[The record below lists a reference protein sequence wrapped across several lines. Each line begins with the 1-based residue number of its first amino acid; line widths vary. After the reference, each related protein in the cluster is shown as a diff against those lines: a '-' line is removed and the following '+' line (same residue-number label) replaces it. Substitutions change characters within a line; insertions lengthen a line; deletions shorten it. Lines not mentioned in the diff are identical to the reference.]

1 MTTVFALQPSL
12 PLAHVSYI
20 VDPEKIEA
28 LSGRDW
34 AFLLSPLSDPLYV
47 TLIIV
52 TIVATVA
59 CFAACHLVG
68 PLRSWCQ
75 RFHNRLLT
83 NIEYVPLMLRLSL
96 GVALIVAGV
105 ADVVL
110 LPNVPAGGYGG
121 LEVGVGFCMVF
132 GFMVRASAITALI
145 IFFCGLVQSHYLLGA
160 METAAAA
167 LLLIA
172 FKPIR
177 PNVDDVLDVD
187 PLGDLLAGVW
197 RILSDNAPL
206 LLRLALGS
214 TLIWLSITEKVFN
227 PRLCESVIIDHG
239 LGAVIPVST
248 AMWVFS
254 VGVIEFAVGT
264 VLVLG
269 IYTRCSCMITLI
281 ILTLSFFYFKEDV
294 AGHVTF
300 FGTAIVLTVTG
311 AGPLSIDSW
320 VARRTRAVKGTAVPY
335 PV

>member
-1 MTTVFALQPSL
+1 MTTMFALQPSL

-20 VDPEKIEA
+20 VDPEKLEA

-47 TLIIV
+47 TLIML
-52 TIVATVA
+52 TLVATVA
-59 CFAACHLVG
+59 AFAACHLVG
-68 PLRSWCQ
+68 PLRSSCQ
-75 RFHNRLLT
+75 HFHNRLLT
-83 NIEYVPLMLRLSL
+83 NIEYVPLVLRLSL

-105 ADVVL
+105 DDVVF
-110 LPNVPAGGYGG
+110 LPNVPAGGFGG

-132 GFMVRASAITALI
+132 GFMIRASAVAALA
-145 IFFCGLVQSHYLLGA
+145 IFCYGLAQSHYLLGA
-160 METAAAA
+160 WETAAAA

-172 FKPIR
+172 YKPTR
-177 PNVDDVLDVD
+177 PNVDDILDVD
-187 PLGDLLAGVW
+187 PLGDLLAPVW
-197 RILSDNAPL
+197 RALSYNAPL

-214 TLIWLSITEKVFN
+214 TLIWLAITEKAFN
-227 PRLCESVIIDHG
+227 PRLCEAVVVDYG
-239 LGAVIPVST
+239 LGTVIPVST

-254 VGVIEFAVGT
+254 VGVIELAVGV

-269 IYTRCSCMITLI
+269 LYTRCFCLIALI
-281 ILTLSFFYFKEDV
+281 ILTLSFFYFKEEV

-300 FGTAIVLTVTG
+300 FGSLAVLIVTG
-311 AGPLSIDSW
+311 AGHLSIDSW